1 MLSADYS
8 GEFSHWNF
16 SMRIKKWIDQ
26 GVPNDN
32 INVSNPEPTSRC
44 IWRGVDWCQQPSGS
58 ITNFKEYYRAEE
70 LQSPAVTLSSLSR
83 LPPRSIAEFLINC
96 FYTHAEANYCFVE
109 RNWLKTKLD
118 LVYDSPSAL
127 TRRDVGIVCLIF
139 GLLAIGTQYA
149 YLEVLADGTNGFL
162 GSQEIAP
169 GSFSEDAVGILFY
182 QQASRL
188 LSDVI
193 TVSSLECV
201 QACLLMG
208 IYTLPIDASGLA
220 YIYLSLALKLAIQ
233 NGMHRKY
240 SGADLDA
247 TTCETRNRIWWTI
260 YTIEKYA
267 GTDYYPRGE

>member
-1 MLSADYS
+1 M
-8 GEFSHWNF
+8 
-16 SMRIKKWIDQ
+16 
-26 GVPNDN
+26 V
-32 INVSNPEPTSRC
+32 
-44 IWRGVDWCQQPSGS
+44 
-58 ITNFKEYYRAEE
+58 
-70 LQSPAVTLSSLSR
+70 
-83 LPPRSIAEFLINC
+83 
-96 FYTHAEANYCFVE
+96 
-109 RNWLKTKLD
+109 
-118 LVYDSPSAL
+118 
-127 TRRDVGIVCLIF
+127 F
-139 GLLAIGTQYA
+139 GLLAVGTQYA
-149 YLEVLADGTNGFL
+149 YLETLADGTNGL
-162 GSQEIAP
+162 AGSQETAP

-208 IYTLPIDASGLA
+208 IYTLPIDASGLS

-247 TTCETRNRIWWTI
+247 ATCETRNRVWWTI

-267 GTDYYPRGE
+267 VTDYYPGCARYINRLHRRVGIFHGRPTSISNADVDADFPTDNPQTWPSSRPTHNAQILATLQLNQKLDKLSREM